1 MGNQKTKPHKQVCV
15 AVIGDRTGK
24 ILIAR
29 RLMAGSMGGLWEF
42 PGGKIE
48 ANETVVEC
56 IVREIRE
63 ELAVTVIV
71 EEPLIAIEHS
81 YEDFHLTLIAH
92 LCSLASTSEKPI
104 PLAASE
110 IRWVKL
116 TEIDRYQFPAANAQ
130 IITALRNRQVDLERL
145 GREETKFSI

>member
-56 IVREIRE
+56 IVREIKE
-63 ELAVTVIV
+63 ELGVTVTV
-71 EEPLIAIEHS
+71 EEPLTAIDCS
-81 YEDFHLTLIAH
+81 YEDFHLTLVAH
-92 LCSLASTSEKPI
+92 LCSLAFASQKPT

-110 IRWVKL
+110 IRWVEL
-116 TEIDRYQFPAANAQ
+116 TEIDRYQFPEANSK
-130 IITALRNRQVDLERL
+130 IITALKNRQTSLEKL
-145 GREETKFSI
+145 GR